1 MLNNPI
7 DILKNVNSIAIVG
20 ISSKEERDSYKVMK
34 FLIERGYKVFTVN
47 PNEEGKYIVGRKCYK
62 NLTDIDDAVD
72 MVDVFKKKEFVYDVT
87 KEAIEINA
95 KVLWTQLDIFCED
108 SANLA
113 INQFDD
119 KRAIPTANPTI
130 VAIEIPKPATN
141 NVFSNPTMKESKYVD
156 VGE

>member
-34 FLIERGYKVFTVN
+34 FLIERGYKVFPVN
-47 PNEEGKYIVGRKCYK
+47 PNEEGKYILGRKCYK
-62 NLTDIDDAVD
+62 NLTDIDDEVD
-72 MVDVFKKKEFVYDVT
+72 MVDVFRKKEFVYDIT

-95 KVLWTQLDIFCED
+95 KVLWTQLDIFCQD

-113 INQFDD
+113 KDAGLTVVMN
-119 KRAIPTANPTI
+119 KCPK
-130 VAIEIPKPATN
+130 IEL
-141 NVFSNPTMKESKYVD
+141 EY
-156 VGE
+156 

>member
-20 ISSKEERDSYKVMK
+20 ISSKEERDSFKVMK
-34 FLIERGYKVFTVN
+34 FLIEKGYKVFPVN
-47 PNEEGKYIVGRKCYK
+47 PNEEGKYILGRKCFK
-62 NLTDIDDAVD
+62 NLTDIDDEVD
-72 MVDVFKKKEFVYDVT
+72 MVDVFRKKEFVYDVT

-113 INQFDD
+113 KDAGLTVVMN
-119 KRAIPTANPTI
+119 KCPK
-130 VAIEIPKPATN
+130 IEL
-141 NVFSNPTMKESKYVD
+141 EY
-156 VGE
+156 